1 MKGFYGVKGELYG
14 KGDKSG
20 SKGYYTLDLGVFLS
34 AKNDCFT
41 LCLFFNHYFVI
52 KFVINFLEK

>member
-1 MKGFYGVKGELYG
+1 MGLKVKLYG

-41 LCLFFNHYFVI
+41 LCLFLNHCFVI